1 MAQQQIE
8 PDSKRWQ
15 ELTARFNGAPY
26 AQELGMKVVGLDHG
40 YAKVA
45 LPMRP
50 AFNNW
55 TGRAHGGLIMTLA
68 DHAFSCAT
76 NTLDGLY
83 LAVQFNTNFIAT
95 PAVDGTVF
103 AEARVVHSGRTLAVG
118 EIVVYDSTERVI
130 ARATGTVV
138 AYNEQERSAGK

>member
-8 PDSKRWQ
+8 PNSKKWQ
-15 ELTARFNGAPY
+15 ELAAEFNADPY
-26 AQELGMKVVGLDHG
+26 AQELGMKLVDLGHG

-55 TGRAHGGLIMTLA
+55 TGRAHGGLIMSLA
-68 DHAFSCAT
+68 DHAMSCAT
-76 NTLDGLY
+76 NSLDGLR
-83 LAVQFNTNFIAT
+83 LAVQFSINLLAT
-95 PAVDGTVF
+95 PALDGTVF
-103 AEARVVHSGRTLAVG
+103 AEARVVHSGRTLAMA
-118 EIVVYDSTERVI
+118 EIIVYDSTERVI

-138 AYNEQERSAGK
+138 AYNEQERSARE